1 MRKREIKKLPFVVSF
16 DEFNKITVEQIKKNF
31 EKYDLMVAGK
41 LTKKQLELVKK
52 KIDKALQELQAVA
65 SLCNQ

>member
-52 KIDKALQELQAVA
+52 KIDKALQELQEVT
-65 SLCNQ
+65 QTV